1 MRPPAN
7 LATRPRIGFLGVGW
21 IGRRRLEALDRSG
34 TVEIAGA
41 ADPAL
46 DELPGCRC
54 VRSFDDLLAEEL
66 DGLVIATPNAL
77 HATQAVAALDAGLA
91 VFCEKPLGID
101 ASEARAAVEAAREA
115 DRLLGVDMSYRH
127 LAAVRRLREEDIG
140 EIFAVDLVFH
150 NAYGPGKAWFYDRSL
165 SGGGCVL
172 DLGIHLVDLALWWL
186 GMPQVKR
193 VSALLHGEPVERYA
207 SAQLELEGA
216 VSARLACSWELHCGQ
231 ECVFEASFY
240 GSEGSASIRNVG
252 GSFQDFV
259 GEVRRG
265 TASRVVSAPPDDW
278 GGRAALRW
286 AERLSRGDGYDPKVE
301 ELVAVAAAIDE
312 IYERS
317 TCVSS

>member
-1 MRPPAN
+1 MSVT
-7 LATRPRIGFLGVGW
+7 TRPRIGFLGVGW
-21 IGRRRLEALDRSG
+21 IGRRRLDALDRSG
-34 TVEIAGA
+34 AVEIVAA

-46 DELPGCRC
+46 DDLPGCRC
-54 VRSFDDLLAEEL
+54 VRTFEDLVAEEL

-77 HATQAVAALDAGLA
+77 HVAQAVAALEAGLA

-101 ASEARAAVEAAREA
+101 AADTRAAVEAARA
-115 DRLLGVDMSYRH
+115 ANRLLAVDMSYRH

-150 NAYGPGKAWFYDRSL
+150 NAYGPGKTWFYDRGV
-165 SGGGCVL
+165 SGGGCLL

-186 GMPQVKR
+186 GMPQVNR

-207 SAQLELEGA
+207 TAQLELESG
-216 VSARLACSWELHCGQ
+216 VSVRLACSWELHAGQ

-240 GSEGSASIRNVG
+240 GSGGSVSIRNVG

-265 TASRVVSAPPDDW
+265 TSSRVVSAPPDDW

-286 AERLSRGDGYDPKVE
+286 AERLSRGDEYDAEVE

-317 TCVSS
+317 TCAYS